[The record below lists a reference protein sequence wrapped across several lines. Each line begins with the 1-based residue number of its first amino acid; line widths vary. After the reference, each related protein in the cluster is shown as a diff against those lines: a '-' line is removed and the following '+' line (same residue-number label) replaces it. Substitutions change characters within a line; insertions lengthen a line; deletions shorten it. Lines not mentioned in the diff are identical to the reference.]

1 MHGPVRRECGETI
14 EADTGKTLDCGPM
27 SATPGS
33 TLVAVACEHGLYSR
47 AQTIA
52 EKFGLPL
59 ADKSRPSRFLL
70 YLDASHL
77 ELRDLAPDAPGPIY
91 VDYCAGR
98 ADHRRRQ
105 GGGKN
110 QPLARAAGLARLSA
124 PNVLDATAGLGR
136 DAFVLASLG
145 CRVTLVERSAAF
157 AALLADGIERALL
170 NTEVHSIAER
180 MQVIHADSR
189 DYLRQLS
196 PADRPDVIYLDP
208 MYPHRDKSALVK
220 KEMRYTRALVG
231 DDADADALLAGAL
244 TVARRR
250 VAVKRPKG
258 APTLNGPRPATEIA
272 SANTR
277 YDIYTVRQHNGSEPD
292 EQ

>member
-1 MHGPVRRECGETI
+1 
-14 EADTGKTLDCGPM
+14 M
-27 SATPGS
+27 SATPTANS
-33 TLVAVACEHGLYSR
+33 VAIACEHGLYSR
-47 AQTIA
+47 ARTLA

-59 ADKSRPSRFLL
+59 LSRTQDAQFQLFLG
-70 YLDASHL
+70 ATRL
-77 ELRDLAPDAPGPIY
+77 ELRDLGPDAPGPVF

-98 ADHRRRQ
+98 SDHRRRY

-110 QPLARAAGLARLSA
+110 QPLARAAGLGKLAALSI
-124 PNVLDATAGLGR
+124 VDATAGLGR

-145 CRVTLVERSAAF
+145 CRVTLVERSPAF
-157 AALLADGIERALL
+157 AALLEDGIERALL
-170 NTEVHSIAER
+170 DAEVRPIAER
-180 MQVIHADSR
+180 MRLIHADSR
-189 DYLRQLS
+189 DYLSRLPRAQ
-196 PADRPDVIYLDP
+196 RPEVVYLDP

-231 DDADADALLAGAL
+231 DDADAGGLLAVAL
-244 TVARRR
+244 AAARRR

-258 APTLNGPRPATEIA
+258 APVLPGPRPTAEIA

-277 YDIYTVRQHNGSEPD
+277 YDIYTVNPLNGTGSD

>member
-1 MHGPVRRECGETI
+1 
-14 EADTGKTLDCGPM
+14 M
-27 SATPGS
+27 SATLDS
-33 TLVAVACEHGLYSR
+33 ASLAVACEHGLYSR
-47 AQTIA
+47 ARAIA

-59 ADKSRPSRFLL
+59 ADRLHQARFLL
-70 YLDASHL
+70 YLSTARL
-77 ELRDLAPDAPGPIY
+77 ELRDLAPDAPGPIF
-91 VDYCAGR
+91 VDFCEGR
-98 ADHRRRQ
+98 ADHRRRY

-124 PNVLDATAGLGR
+124 PHVLDATAGLGR

-170 NTEVHSIAER
+170 NGEVHAIAER
-180 MQVIHADSR
+180 MCVIHADSR
-189 DYLRQLS
+189 NYLRQL
-196 PADRPDVIYLDP
+196 PADNRPDVIYLDP

-231 DDADADALLAGAL
+231 DDADADELLAGAL
-244 TVARRR
+244 AAAQRR

-258 APTLNGPRPATEIA
+258 APKLNGPQPAAEIT

-277 YDIYTVRQHNGSEPD
+277 YDIYTVQPLNGLELD